1 VRYSKFVHDD
11 VLRRESG
18 RVDEMIHT
26 KKIAFIGTGVM
37 GASIV
42 KHLLKADYEVTVYS
56 RTKSK
61 AEGLMELGAKWA
73 ETPKEAANDQDIIF
87 TMVGFP
93 TDVEEVYLS
102 ENGLLESA
110 KEGAIVVDMTTSEPT
125 LAKKIYEA
133 AKQKGISSID
143 APVSGGDIGAQNG
156 TLSIMVGGDRSVFE
170 EILPILQIFGENIV
184 YQGDAGAGQHTKM
197 CNQLLIA
204 TNMIGVCE
212 SIAYAFKAGLD
223 IEKVLQSISAG
234 AAGSWSLSNL
244 GPRMIKGDLEP
255 GFYLKHFIK
264 DMKIA
269 IDEAERMNLDLPG
282 VKLSKE
288 LYNTLLEKGYG
299 DKGTQS
305 LIKYYMD

>member
-1 VRYSKFVHDD
+1 MTLHS
-11 VLRRESG
+11 
-18 RVDEMIHT
+18 

-42 KHLLKADYEVTVYS
+42 KHLLKADFDVTVYS

-61 AEGLMELGAKWA
+61 TAELVELGAKWA
-73 ETPKEAANDQDIIF
+73 PTPKEAADGKDIIF

-93 TDVEEVYLS
+93 SDVEEVYS
-102 ENGLLESA
+102 GQDGIFQTA
-110 KEGAIVVDMTTSEPT
+110 KKGAVVVDMTTSEPT
-125 LAKKIYEA
+125 LAKNLY
-133 AKQKGISSID
+133 AKAKEKGIFSID
-143 APVSGGDIGAQNG
+143 APVSGGDVGAQNG
-156 TLSIMVGGDRSVFE
+156 TLSIMVGGDK
-170 EILPILQIFGENIV
+170 EIFDELLPILQIFGSNIV
-184 YQGDAGAGQHTKM
+184 YQGGPGAGQHTKM

-212 SIAYAFKAGLD
+212 SIAYALKAGLD
-223 IEKVLQSISAG
+223 IDKVLQSISTG

-255 GFYLKHFIK
+255 GFYVKHFIK

-269 IDEAERMNLDLPG
+269 IEEAERMDLDLPG
-282 VKLSKE
+282 VKLSKQ

-299 DKGTQS
+299 EKGTQA
-305 LIKYYMD
+305 LIKYYVED

>member
-1 VRYSKFVHDD
+1 MTLHN
-11 VLRRESG
+11 
-18 RVDEMIHT
+18 

-42 KHLLKADYEVTVYS
+42 KHLLKANFDVTVYS

-61 AEGLMELGAKWA
+61 TNNLIDLGANWA
-73 ETPKEAANDQDIIF
+73 STPKEAAAGKDIIF

-93 TDVEEVYLS
+93 SDVEEVYSGQDGILQA
-102 ENGLLESA
+102 A

-125 LAKKIYEA
+125 LAKKLYTM
-133 AKQKGISSID
+133 AKEKGIFSMD
-143 APVSGGDIGAQNG
+143 APVSGGDVGAQNG
-156 TLSIMVGGDRSVFE
+156 TLSIMVGGDK
-170 EILPILQIFGENIV
+170 EIFDELLPILQIFGSNIV
-184 YQGDAGAGQHTKM
+184 YQGGPGAGQHTKM

-212 SIAYAFKAGLD
+212 SIAYALKAGLD
-223 IEKVLQSISAG
+223 IEKVLQSISTG

-255 GFYLKHFIK
+255 GFYVKHFIK

-269 IDEAERMNLDLPG
+269 IEEAERMDLDLPG
-282 VKLSKE
+282 VKLSKQ

-299 DKGTQS
+299 EKGTQA
-305 LIKYYMD
+305 LIKYYVED

>member
-1 VRYSKFVHDD
+1 MDMTLHS
-11 VLRRESG
+11 
-18 RVDEMIHT
+18 

-42 KHLLKADYEVTVYS
+42 KHLLKADFDVTVYS

-61 AEGLMELGAKWA
+61 TAELVELGAKWA
-73 ETPKEAANDQDIIF
+73 PTPKEAADGKDIII

-93 TDVEEVYLS
+93 SDVEEVYS
-102 ENGLLESA
+102 GQDGIFQTA
-110 KEGAIVVDMTTSEPT
+110 KKGAVVVDMTTSEPT
-125 LAKKIYEA
+125 LAKNLY
-133 AKQKGISSID
+133 AKAKEKGIFSID
-143 APVSGGDIGAQNG
+143 APVSGGDVGAQNG
-156 TLSIMVGGDRSVFE
+156 TLSIMVGGDK
-170 EILPILQIFGENIV
+170 EIFDELLPILQIFGSNIV
-184 YQGDAGAGQHTKM
+184 YQGGPGAGQHTKM

-212 SIAYAFKAGLD
+212 SIAYALKAGLD
-223 IEKVLQSISAG
+223 IDKVLQSISTG

-255 GFYLKHFIK
+255 GFYVKHFIK

-269 IDEAERMNLDLPG
+269 IEEAERMDLDLPG
-282 VKLSKE
+282 VKLSKQ

-299 DKGTQS
+299 EKGTQA
-305 LIKYYMD
+305 LIKYYVED

>member
-1 VRYSKFVHDD
+1 
-11 VLRRESG
+11 
-18 RVDEMIHT
+18 MIDT

-42 KHLLKADYEVTVYS
+42 KHLLKAKYQVTVYS
-56 RTKSK
+56 RTKAK
-61 AEGLMELGAKWA
+61 ARDLIDLGANWA
-73 ETPKEAANDQDIIF
+73 ETPKEAASEHDIIF

-93 TDVEEVYLS
+93 TDVEEVYLG
-102 ENGLLESA
+102 ENGILQSA
-110 KEGAIVVDMTTSEPT
+110 KEGSIVVDMTTSEPT
-125 LAKKIYEA
+125 LAKKIYEV
-133 AKQKGISSID
+133 AKQKGIASVD

-156 TLSIMVGGDRSVFE
+156 TLSIMVGGEKAVFE
-170 EILPILQIFGENIV
+170 ELLPILQIFGENIV
-184 YQGDAGAGQHTKM
+184 YQGEAGSGQHTKM

-212 SIAYAFKAGLD
+212 SISYALKAGLD
-223 IEKVLQSISAG
+223 IEKVLQSISTG

-269 IDEAERMNLDLPG
+269 IEEAEKMNLDLPG

-299 DKGTQS
+299 DKGTQT
-305 LIKYYMD
+305 LIKYYID

>member
-1 VRYSKFVHDD
+1 
-11 VLRRESG
+11 
-18 RVDEMIHT
+18 MIHK
-26 KKIAFIGTGVM
+26 KKIGFIGTGVM
-37 GASIV
+37 GSSIV
-42 KHLLKADYEVTVYS
+42 KHLLNANYDVSVYT

-61 AEGLMELGAKWA
+61 AQSLIELGAKWA
-73 ETPKEAANDQDIIF
+73 ETPKAAATENDVIF

-93 TDVEEVYLS
+93 TDVEEVYFG
-102 ENGLLESA
+102 ENGVLQTA
-110 KEGAIVVDMTTSEPT
+110 KQGAIVVDLTTSEPT
-125 LAKKIYEA
+125 LAKKIYEKA
-133 AKQKGISSID
+133 IQEGISSID
-143 APVSGGDIGAQNG
+143 APVSGGDVGAKNG
-156 TLSIMVGGDRSVFE
+156 TLSIMVGGEKSVFDE
-170 EILPILQIFGENIV
+170 LLPILQIFGENIV
-184 YQGDAGAGQHTKM
+184 YQGEVGAGQHTKM

-212 SIAYAFKAGLD
+212 SIAYAMKAGLD
-223 IEKVLQSISAG
+223 IEKVLQSISTG

-244 GPRMIKGDLEP
+244 GSRMIKGDLEP

-269 IDEAERMNLDLPG
+269 IDEAEKMNLDLPG

-305 LIKYYMD
+305 LIKYYID

>member
-1 VRYSKFVHDD
+1 
-11 VLRRESG
+11 
-18 RVDEMIHT
+18 
-26 KKIAFIGTGVM
+26 M
-37 GASIV
+37 GASVV
-42 KHLLKADYEVTVYS
+42 KHLLNAQYEVTVYS

-61 AEGLMELGAKWA
+61 ANDLIELGANWA
-73 ETPKEAANDQDIIF
+73 GTPKEAANEKDVIF

-93 TDVEEVYLS
+93 SDVEEVYLG
-102 ENGLLESA
+102 ENGLLQSA
-110 KEGAIVVDMTTSEPT
+110 KEGSIVVDLTTSEPT
-125 LAKKIYEA
+125 LAKKIYEV
-133 AKQKGISSID
+133 AKQKGVSSMD

-156 TLSIMVGGDRSVFE
+156 TLSIMVGGEKGTFE
-170 EILPILQIFGENIV
+170 ELLPILQIFGENIV
-184 YQGDAGAGQHTKM
+184 YQGEAGSGQHTKM

-212 SIAYAFKAGLD
+212 SISYALKAGLD

-269 IDEAERMNLDLPG
+269 IDEAEKMNLDLPG